1 LLLCKLEATLFL
13 DVRPVISIDGNQKI
27 FANERDTNTSQTF
40 YQTCAVGTSH
50 SRVILLIKF
59 YENIDPK
66 MGHIYQI
73 NIVPRFPTW
82 KSFFVRANV
91 VTCFNF
97 KQFIVSLPE
106 QSKHFPNSDLLKFI
120 Q

>member
-27 FANERDTNTSQTF
+27 FANERDTKKS
-40 YQTCAVGTSH
+40 QTCAVGTPH
-50 SRVILLIKF
+50 SRVIFLIKF

-66 MGHIYQI
+66 MEHIYKI

-82 KSFFVRANV
+82 KSFFVGANV
-91 VTCFNF
+91 ITCFNF